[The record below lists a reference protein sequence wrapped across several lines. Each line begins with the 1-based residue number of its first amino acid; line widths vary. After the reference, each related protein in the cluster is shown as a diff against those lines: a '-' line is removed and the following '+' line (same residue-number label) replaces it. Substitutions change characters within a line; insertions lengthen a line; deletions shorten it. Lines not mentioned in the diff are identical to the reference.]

1 MTPAPA
7 STASGATSAQSPVTS
22 SSLSRPPRDLGPQVR
37 PPGENLSLLSGAT
50 TSRTRASPIMLIK
63 TPTGTT
69 PPQRQNLR
77 LAMGKSNF
85 VRKIIKLL
93 SLSNLNHIPYQ
104 CNCFGV
110 ETSQECLKLGPVLK
124 WSGALSAVPFHIPVY
139 RSLHSLNH
147 PARLMD
153 KN

>member
-37 PPGENLSLLSGAT
+37 PPGENLSLPSGAT

-85 VRKIIKLL
+85 VRKIIKFL
-93 SLSNLNHIPYQ
+93 SLSNLNHIPISLGLYRLCPSIYQ
-104 CNCFGV
+104 FIEVCTV
-110 ETSQECLKLGPVLK
+110 STIQPV
-124 WSGALSAVPFHIPVY
+124 
-139 RSLHSLNH
+139 
-147 PARLMD
+147 
-153 KN
+153 